1 MKTFASFNIIL
12 AAALWGGTGVFV
24 RLLSDAGLSPVQIA
38 VIRVSVS
45 AIIMLLYLLVKDARL
60 LRIDPKHWIYFFGT
74 GVLSLS
80 FFNVCYFTAIQYSTL
95 AVAAALL
102 YTAPTFVMLL
112 SVLVFHEP
120 LSPRKLAALGM
131 TFAGTVLV
139 TGVLAGGAGALE
151 GKAIL
156 AGLGAGFGY
165 ALYSIFGKFAVNQ
178 YDPATVSFY
187 TFIFGFMGL
196 IPFAHM
202 ESAVH
207 LLLLP
212 KTLVSSLGIGVL
224 CCMLPYLF
232 YTIGLARVE
241 PSRAAILAAAEPAV
255 AAWLGVAFF
264 HEALTLVKLLGMALI
279 LGAIVILNPRGGTGV
294 STREASQRNSL

>member
-1 MKTFASFNIIL
+1 MKKVASIYIIL

-24 RLLSDAGLSPVQIA
+24 RNLSAEGLSPVQIA
-38 VIRVSVS
+38 VIRVTVS
-45 AIIMLLYLLVKDARL
+45 AVVMLVYLLTKDPRL
-60 LRIDPKHWIYFFGT
+60 LRIDPKHWVYFFGT

-95 AVAAALL
+95 AAAAALL

-120 LSPRKLAALGM
+120 MSCRKFLALAM
-131 TFAGTVLV
+131 TIAGTVLV
-139 TGVLAGGAGALE
+139 TGVLAGNGGVLE

-165 ALYSIFGKFAVNQ
+165 ALYSIFGKVALNH
-178 YDPATVSFY
+178 YHPATVSFY
-187 TFIFGFMGL
+187 TFVFGFMGL

-202 ESAVH
+202 GSAVH
-207 LLLLP
+207 LLFLP
-212 KTLVSSLGIGVL
+212 QTLINGLGIGVL

-232 YTIGLARVE
+232 YSMGLARVE
-241 PSRAAILAAAEPAV
+241 ASRAAILAAAEPAV
-255 AAWLGVAFF
+255 AAWLGIAFF
-264 HEALTLVKLLGMALI
+264 QEALTLVKLLGMAFI
-279 LGAIVILNPRGGTGV
+279 LGAIGILNTKSGGKDA
-294 STREASQRNSL
+294 SAREAS